1 MRFGDYLLILA
12 LLAALA
18 VASLTAPRWGRW
30 LRRSTGVAPLAP
42 AILPSPTPR
51 VERQIQVQ
59 LFFEH
64 PELEGLV
71 AEDRSITLT
80 PDLDGQVKR
89 VVQELVRGSE
99 ADLVSPLPEGT
110 RVLDVLVTDRGVAIV
125 DLSREAS
132 EGHPGGSCAELLSV
146 YAVVNSIT
154 TNFPAIRRVQLLID
168 DRTVD
173 TLAGHVDLSRPLA
186 PDMTLLAPA
195 DLEDP
200 ETSQDEDTTSPSSA
214 AREDRASLA

>member
-1 MRFGDYLLILA
+1 MRLGDYLLILG
-12 LLAALA
+12 LLAVLA
-18 VASLTAPRWGRW
+18 TASLTAPRWGQF
-30 LRRSTGVAPLAP
+30 LRRTTTVGP
-42 AILPSPTPR
+42 AAEATPPEPAPR
-51 VERQIQVQ
+51 VERRIQVQ

-71 AEDRSITLT
+71 AENRSVALT
-80 PDLDGQVKR
+80 PDLGGQVKR
-89 VVQELVRGSE
+89 VVQELLRGSDSE
-99 ADLVSPLPEGT
+99 LISPLPEGT
-110 RVLDVLVTDRGVAIV
+110 RMLDVLVTDDGGAIV

-132 EGHPGGSCAELLSV
+132 EAHLGGSGAELLTV

-195 DLEDP
+195 EFEDMGP
-200 ETSQDEDTTSPSSA
+200 GRGQDAGPTDGPVAEARASSA
-214 AREDRASLA
+214 

>member
-1 MRFGDYLLILA
+1 MRLGDYLLIFV

-18 VASLTAPRWGRW
+18 AASLTAPRWGPF
-30 LRRSTGVAPLAP
+30 LRRSTDVAPMTSATLPEP
-42 AILPSPTPR
+42 AAK
-51 VERQIQVQ
+51 VERRIQVQ

-64 PELEGLV
+64 AELEGLV
-71 AEDRSITLT
+71 AENRSVALT
-80 PDLDGQVKR
+80 PDLGGQVRR

-99 ADLVSPLPEGT
+99 AGLIAPLPQGT

-125 DLSREAS
+125 DLSREAR
-132 EGHPGGSCAELLSV
+132 EGHLGGSAAELLSV
-146 YAVVNSIT
+146 YAIVNSIT

-173 TLAGHVDLSRPLA
+173 TLAGHVDLSKPLA

-195 DLEDP
+195 EVQDRDVA
-200 ETSQDEDTTSPSSA
+200 QDEDAVSPGGAVAKARAVSA
-214 AREDRASLA
+214 

>member
-1 MRFGDYLLILA
+1 MRLGDYLLILGLVA
-12 LLAALA
+12 FL
-18 VASLTAPRWGRW
+18 VTASLTAPRWGRF
-30 LRRSTGVAPLAP
+30 LRRSTAAGPVAPVTPPEPAP
-42 AILPSPTPR
+42 S
-51 VERQIQVQ
+51 VERRIQVQ

-71 AEDRSITLT
+71 AENRSVALT
-80 PDLDGQVKR
+80 PDLGGQVKR
-89 VVQELVRGSE
+89 VVQELVRGSDSE
-99 ADLVSPLPEGT
+99 LISPLPEGT
-110 RVLDVLVTDRGVAIV
+110 RVLDVLVTDHGVAIV

-132 EGHPGGSCAELLSV
+132 EGHLGGSAAELLTV

-195 DLEDP
+195 EFDDVDP
-200 ETSQDEDTTSPSSA
+200 EGDQDAGSTGGGVAEAGASSA
-214 AREDRASLA
+214 